1 MVSADRLV
9 IEKLNRLIDDNLN
22 NPAFSVDVICQMLGV
37 SRSQL
42 HRIVK
47 EQKQLSTSLYIR
59 RYRLEKAGNLL
70 LDTDLRISEIS
81 DLIGIQNP
89 QNFSTYFIEEY
100 KVSPTE
106 YRKQYQKTP
115 QPAGS
120 PPPQPAANPAIGA
133 EAVLPPIPVSTKK
146 KQWRPVIMAVL
157 LLLLIGFSL
166 YRWFF
171 RPSANTPDTS
181 ERSIAMLP
189 FIRLGM
195 ANDDPTSEAIMNE
208 IHTSLLGFRNLKVIS
223 RSSSEKY
230 LDTQKSIWQIGDEL
244 RVATVLRG
252 SVLKT
257 ADQLQVKVEIM
268 DTREDIRLWAHTYQ
282 SAYKDLFTLT
292 EQIVRDVIR
301 ELNLTNSP
309 SASEKLAHIRTH
321 NLSAY
326 NLFVQGKQLLVSR
339 LEPDLMEARN
349 RFDQALRL
357 DSTFAEAYAQKA
369 IACHLL
375 IGSAK
380 IDNPT
385 LNRLTEENALKAI
398 QFDPGN
404 SSAYAVLGSLYYSTY
419 QWQASANAYRIA
431 LQYNPND
438 AQTCHWFSLLM
449 RTTGQLDEAV
459 RYSTRAIALDP
470 LHPVM
475 MSAYISNCALSG
487 RFGSARTGI
496 EAGRGLFD
504 KSFAFQLGIA
514 YYWLA
519 REEYT
524 SAAACFRQMMVLN
537 PDDRGQIPLLLYC
550 EARRG
555 DRQKAIQFLRGLTT
569 ATPRADYERAVVYAG
584 LNQADS
590 SLYYLTKAAGGGYFY
605 RDTKVMPPFRQYHN
619 NPVFKAVL
627 RRFNLPEN

>member
-22 NPAFSVDVICQMLGV
+22 NPAFSVDTICQMLGV

-47 EQKQLSTSLYIR
+47 EQTQLSTSLYIR
-59 RYRLEKAGNLL
+59 KYRLGKAAGLL
-70 LDTDLRISEIS
+70 LGTDLRISEIS
-81 DLIGIQNP
+81 DLVGIQNP
-89 QNFSTYFIEEY
+89 QNFSTYFIDEY

-106 YRKQYQKTP
+106 YRKQYQKAV

-120 PPPQPAANPAIGA
+120 PPPSQSANPAIGT
-133 EAVLPPIPVSTKK
+133 EALLPLLPATAKK
-146 KQWRPVIMAVL
+146 KQWRPVLLAASL
-157 LLLLIGFSL
+157 LLLTGLGL
-166 YRWFF
+166 YGWFNR
-171 RPSANTPDTS
+171 RPVSRPDTS
-181 ERSIAMLP
+181 ERSVAMLP

-230 LDTQKSIWQIGDEL
+230 RDSQKSTWQIGDEL
-244 RVATVLRG
+244 QVATILRG

-257 ADQLQVKVEIM
+257 ADQLQVKVEII
-268 DTREDIRLWAHTYQ
+268 DAKEDIRLWAHTYQ
-282 SAYKDLFTLT
+282 ATYKNLFTLT

-301 ELNLTNSP
+301 ELKLTTIP
-309 SASEKLAHIRTH
+309 SASEKLAHVRTH
-321 NLSAY
+321 NLTAY

-339 LEPDLMEARN
+339 LEPDLTEARN

-380 IDNPT
+380 TDNAT

-398 QFDPGN
+398 QLDPAN
-404 SSAYAVLGSLYYSTY
+404 SAAYSVLGSLYYSTY

-438 AQTCHWFSLLM
+438 AQTCHWFRLLM

-459 RYSTRAIALDP
+459 RYSSRAIALDP

-487 RFGSARTGI
+487 RFDSARAGI

-504 KSFAFQLGIA
+504 KSFAFQLGVA

-524 SAAACFRQMMVLN
+524 RAAASFRQMLVLN

-550 EARRG
+550 GARSG
-555 DRQKAIQFLRGLTT
+555 DRQEAIQFLRGLTT
-569 ATPRADYERAVVYAG
+569 ATPRSDYERAVVYAG
-584 LNQADS
+584 LNQTDS
-590 SLYYLTKAAGGGYFY
+590 SLYYLNKAAGGGYFY
-605 RDTKVMPPFRQYHN
+605 RDTKVMPPFRQYHTQ
-619 NPVFKAVL
+619 PAFKAVL